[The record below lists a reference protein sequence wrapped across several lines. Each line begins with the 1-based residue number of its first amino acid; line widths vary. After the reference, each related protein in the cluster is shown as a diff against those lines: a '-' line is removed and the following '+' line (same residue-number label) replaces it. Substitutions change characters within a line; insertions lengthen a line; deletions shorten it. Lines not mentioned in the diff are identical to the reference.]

1 MRNYN
6 RFITHSSRPT
16 YRPTAGPVTVGAQPP
31 PNKSALPP
39 TYNPYVVEKKNQV
52 LDQIAKQKKATKEA
66 KGRVLPGDNRGQRLG
81 FVDFND
87 IFPYLLKNTGTS
99 AF

>member
-1 MRNYN
+1 MRNWN
-6 RFITHSSRPT
+6 RFITHSSRST

-31 PNKSALPP
+31 LNKSALPP

-66 KGRVLPGDNRGQRLG
+66 KGRVLPGDNRGQSLG
-81 FVDFND
+81 FVDFNES
-87 IFPYLLKNTGTS
+87 FPYLLIN
-99 AF
+99 AI